1 MPTTGTTHLEL
12 DSGSSETISDVR
24 VAINYFIHSVALYVK
39 GMFRLELPYMLLEI
53 IFWIHMDK
61 EEADYVCIHIIGAPK
76 LQMVHRA
83 PWFFKGPV
91 FPNIK
96 SPTPSPNRNSISSP
110 GCRDNNWI
118 TLRKPQCYPFTSR
131 LFAVYCLSQRKR
143 RRRRLKLSAERR
155 SKKKLPDL
163 LWGKGSRTTSSELT
177 KQIQYCSLLLL
188 ILWVVG
194 ERGDSAD
201 KSKSTWQRRFAV
213 LICLLCARHGRVL
226 RAAARSARK
235 FASNTRKKHQLT
247 HWEISKDCGHRCNGG
262 MMAELFSRGRVSSYF
277 PGRKL
282 LYLISEQKTCW
293 TEGESVGERQTEQS
307 CCFLLKHTHTLWKK
321 HW

>member
-143 RRRRLKLSAERR
+143 RRRRLKLSTERR
-155 SKKKLPDL
+155 SKK
-163 LWGKGSRTTSSELT
+163 TS
-177 KQIQYCSLLLL
+177 QIYCEEKAAGQHRQS
-188 ILWVVG
+188 
-194 ERGDSAD
+194 
-201 KSKSTWQRRFAV
+201 WQNRSN
-213 LICLLCARHGRVL
+213 I
-226 RAAARSARK
+226 AACS
-235 FASNTRKKHQLT
+235 F
-247 HWEISKDCGHRCNGG
+247 
-262 MMAELFSRGRVSSYF
+262 
-277 PGRKL
+277 
-282 LYLISEQKTCW
+282 
-293 TEGESVGERQTEQS
+293 
-307 CCFLLKHTHTLWKK
+307 
-321 HW
+321 